1 MADFY
6 TFSGNVYDSS
16 AAGTTTF
23 ALTSSA
29 GNPIRYLQ
37 RSHIHVYLSSD
48 DGDTWVEQARPAAWD
63 FDAAATSIVLVAG
76 ITAGQWVRVLR
87 ITPIDARYV
96 DFEDGTL
103 LTAGQL
109 DQGEDFSRFCD
120 QEQRDE
126 LDIAVEGAV
135 IFKGTIDLTADNAPA
150 GPKTGWSFFNSGNGT
165 VIQGGNPGWNG
176 IVGDAVEG
184 GERVIYDGTQWDLI
198 ETPTG
203 QIGVI
208 EVKVTDPITRDVT
221 DPQRPDIGIDTNTS
235 LRVASNKLE
244 ITPRT
249 LWGQTYDGT
258 GNVSGNISDV
268 PILGNAGTLQITT
281 SDEGKIQL
289 FPDNSQ
295 GAPNLVE
302 CSGAFE
308 LWPSKRLALEADSG
322 SKKVYFCPPATLAN
336 DTHYTWPNA
345 QPASAGQ
352 VLAVSSVSNT
362 GFSILEWV
370 DASSATTTVVAPT
383 APSTSEAG
391 QLWLNTTDNRLYA
404 AETAASSNPT
414 WRIVAPMPIGA
425 TPPASPSEGDQYWDT
440 DTARAYV
447 YIAGTTNAW
456 VDQNPGG
463 GGGGTTTGGSDDL
476 VFQENEMVC
485 TSSYTLTTGR
495 SALSAGPI
503 TVNSGVTITIPSN
516 QNWVIL

>member
-1 MADFY
+1 MSTYATD
-6 TFSGNVYDSS
+6 
-16 AAGTTTF
+16 TF
-23 ALTSSA
+23 AGDGSTVEFTITFDYIS
-29 GNPIRYLQ
+29 RD
-37 RSHIHVYLSSD
+37 HVEVFRVANSDGAETKLSVITTGSPTGDQYIWESD
-48 DGDTWVEQARPAAWD
+48 NKIKVG
-63 FDAAATSIVLVAG
+63 
-76 ITAGQWVRVLR
+76 TAP
-87 ITPIDARYV
+87 T
-96 DFEDGTL
+96 
-103 LTAGQL
+103 TAQKL
-109 DQGEDFSRFCD
+109 KV
-120 QEQRDE
+120 QRDTPENQQIVDWSDGSYLIAEDLNDSDLQWLYNIQE
-126 LDIAVEGAV
+126 LEDKFAALETTAIKYRGA
-135 IFKGTIDLTADNAPA
+135 IDLTVDAAPA
-150 GPKTGWSFFNSGNGT
+150 SPEGGDFFINTGNGT
-165 VIQGGNPGWNG
+165 VVASWTG
-176 IVGDAVEG
+176 IAGDAVVGAEQ
-184 GERVIYDGTQWDLI
+184 VIFNNTSNQWEI
-198 ETPTG
+198 FQTPSSQT
-203 QIGVI
+203 GVI
-208 EVKVTDPITRDVT
+208 EVKVTAPITRDVT

-249 LWGQTYDGT
+249 LWGQTYNGT
-258 GNVSGNISDV
+258 GNVSGNISGV

-362 GFSILEWV
+362 GFTILEWV

-404 AETAASSNPT
+404 AATAASSNPL

-485 TSSYTLTTGR
+485 TSSYTLTAGR

-503 TVNSGVTITIPSN
+503 TINDTVEIEIPNN
-516 QNWVIL
+516 QTWVIL